1 MNTPGNTRNNRVL
14 VIDDNPSIHEDIRKI
29 LCPSRRNPA
38 MENTEAAL
46 FGIPASVSSET
57 MFVVDSALQGEEGLR
72 KIQTAAAGG
81 QPYAMAF
88 VDVRMPPG
96 WDGIETVG
104 RIWKEYPELQV
115 VICTAHSDYAWEDM
129 VKKLGRSD
137 NLLMLKKPFDT
148 VEVLQLAHALT
159 RKWTVTWEITSRL
172 HQLDNLVSQQIME
185 LQAANSHLKREV
197 SARAKLQHS
206 LRLSEERFSQAFNA
220 NPVPLAI
227 QSLLTEEYV
236 DVNPGFERVTGHK
249 RDELIGRTPKQLGIW
264 NEPDA
269 ESSMLQTL
277 RSEMSARNLQC
288 RFRGKSGQIS
298 DILLSV
304 EVVELDGKPYLL
316 IIAQDITEQ
325 TKLEN
330 QLRQAQK
337 MEAVGQL
344 AAGVAH
350 DFNNILAVVQGN
362 ASLLLSSQQPGTA
375 EIKPLESI
383 CAAAERAGKLVRQLL
398 TFSRKQLPELH
409 PMNLRD
415 TLAAVSEM
423 LPRVL
428 TPMIEVEVQV
438 PPALPNVCADA
449 GMLESVVMN
458 LAVNAR
464 DAMPDGGRIKV
475 SAETI
480 YIGAEAARATPEMRE
495 GQFVRLSVADTGCGI
510 SPEVLPRIFEP
521 FFTTKPVGKGTGL
534 GLATV
539 YGITRQHHGWVEVES
554 KLNEGTTFHVLL
566 PAIEG
571 AEPVQKAPIPKPR
584 SSEGGGE
591 TILVVEDEPDL
602 RDLVSQVLESRGYK
616 VVSAGSGAEALETW
630 AKRVGHIDLLLTDM
644 VMPDGL
650 TGRKLAERLTNE
662 EPGLRVVYT
671 SGYSAGMPGTE
682 LANIEESHF
691 LAKPYRPS
699 MLLEVVR
706 RCLDQPAAELVA

>member
-1 MNTPGNTRNNRVL
+1 M
-14 VIDDNPSIHEDIRKI
+14 DS
-29 LCPSRRNPA
+29 A
-38 MENTEAAL
+38 EAAL
-46 FGIPASVSSET
+46 FGTPVPEIHQTTFE
-57 MFVVDSALQGEEGLR
+57 FDSALQGEEGLR
-72 KIQTAAAGG
+72 KIQAAAAAAR
-81 QPYAMAF
+81 PYAMAF

-96 WDGIETVG
+96 WDGIETIG

-115 VICTAHSDYAWEDM
+115 VVCTAHSDYSWEAM
-129 VKKLGRSD
+129 VQHLGKSD

-148 VEVLQLAHALT
+148 AEVLQMAHALT
-159 RKWTVTWEITSRL
+159 RKWNLSREINSRL
-172 HQLDNLVSQQIME
+172 HELDSLVSKHIMD
-185 LQAANSHLKREV
+185 LQSANSHLKREIT
-197 SARAKLQHS
+197 ARLKLEHS

-236 DVNPGFERVTGHK
+236 DVNPGFQRVTGYV
-249 RDELIGRTPKQLGIW
+249 REELLGKTPKQLGIW

-269 ESSMLQTL
+269 ESAMLQTL
-277 RSEMSARNLQC
+277 RSEMSARNVQC
-288 RFRGKSGQIS
+288 RFRGKSGQVL

-362 ASLLLSSQQPGTA
+362 ASLLLSSQEPGTA
-375 EIKPLESI
+375 EVKPLESI
-383 CAAAERAGKLVRQLL
+383 CAAADRAGKLVRQLL
-398 TFSRKQLPELH
+398 MFSRKQLPELH

-415 TLAAVSEM
+415 TLATVSEM

-428 TPMIEVEVQV
+428 TPMIEVEVHV
-438 PPALPNVCADA
+438 PENLPNVCADA

-464 DAMPDGGRIKV
+464 DAMPEGGRIRV
-475 SAETI
+475 SADTI
-480 YIGAEAARATPEMRE
+480 YINAEAARSTPEMRE

-554 KLNEGTTFHVLL
+554 AINQGTTFHVLL
-566 PAIEG
+566 PAI
-571 AEPVQKAPIPKPR
+571 ADAKPEPKPAPPKPR
-584 SSEGGGE
+584 PSEGGGE

-630 AKRVGHIDLLLTDM
+630 AKRSGNIDLLLTDM

-650 TGRKLAERLTNE
+650 TGVKLAERLTTE
-662 EPGLRVVYT
+662 SPGLRVIFT

-682 LANIEESHF
+682 LANIEARHF

-699 MLLEVVR
+699 TLLEVVR
-706 RCLDQPAAELVA
+706 RSLDEPTSELVA